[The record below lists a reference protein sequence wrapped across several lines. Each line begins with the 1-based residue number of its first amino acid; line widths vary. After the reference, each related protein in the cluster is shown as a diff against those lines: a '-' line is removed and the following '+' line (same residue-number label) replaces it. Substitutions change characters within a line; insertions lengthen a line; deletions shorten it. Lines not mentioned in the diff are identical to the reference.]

1 MAVLRKSLLQ
11 IGTNVKKESYRNLN
25 GQSMIPKSVQRFS
38 EKIMLRQAPPN
49 GSSHGDDESAGAI
62 CSR

>member
-1 MAVLRKSLLQ
+1 LPIV
-11 IGTNVKKESYRNLN
+11 TNVKRQSYRNLN
-25 GQSMIPKSVQRFS
+25 GQSMIPKKPAPDLIRGAQRFS